1 MMENA
6 KVEQVHA
13 ESLSEAKRWM
23 VEAGA
28 AAKCW
33 PCGCLH
39 STLASLEAAAQDLPD
54 ELQPLKADLALCRGK
69 LRPVEYECLR
79 CATCYPALAAN
90 AVATAF
96 PDRTAAMAAC
106 PTDIPEQRAGWPPL
120 PGEYRVFRYQA
131 PVAICTLTDEKLTDR
146 LAEARPTG
154 VAIIGR
160 LHTENLGIERVIQNT
175 LANPN
180 VRFLILCG
188 ADSAQ
193 RIGHLPGQSLLSLVR
208 NGLDDRGR
216 IIEARGK
223 RPMIRN
229 VSREAVE
236 AFRKQVE
243 AVNLIGLRLPTEILT
258 TVAGCVDRDPG
269 PAEAFTGLPTIPRTI
284 ARPPERL
291 ALDPAG
297 YFVIFLDA
305 RRRTL
310 VVEHYQNDGVLDQV
324 LEGRTPAELCTTAV
338 ELGLLT
344 RVDHAAYLGQELARA
359 ENALRTGELFVQ
371 DAAPDQSVGMEPPL
385 PSSGDT

>member
-1 MMENA
+1 
-6 KVEQVHA
+6 
-13 ESLSEAKRWM
+13 
-23 VEAGA
+23 
-28 AAKCW
+28 
-33 PCGCLH
+33 
-39 STLASLEAAAQDLPD
+39 
-54 ELQPLKADLALCRGK
+54 
-69 LRPVEYECLR
+69 
-79 CATCYPALAAN
+79 
-90 AVATAF
+90 
-96 PDRTAAMAAC
+96 
-106 PTDIPEQRAGWPPL
+106 
-120 PGEYRVFRYQA
+120 
-131 PVAICTLTDEKLTDR
+131 
-146 LAEARPTG
+146 

>member
-1 MMENA
+1 MEKVN
-6 KVEQVHA
+6 VEQAHA
-13 ESLSEAKRWM
+13 ESLAEAKRRM
-23 VEAGA
+23 AEAGA

-39 STLASLEAAAQDLPD
+39 STLASLEAAAQELPD
-54 ELQPLKADLALCRGK
+54 ELQPLRADLTLCRGK
-69 LRPVEYECLR
+69 LRPVEYECLG

-96 PDRTAAMAAC
+96 PDRAAAMAAC
-106 PTDIPEQRAGWPPL
+106 PTDIPEERAGWPPL
-120 PGEYRVFRYQA
+120 PGEYRLLRYQA

-146 LAEARPTG
+146 LAEARPAG

-160 LHTENLGIERVIQNT
+160 LHTENLGIERVMQNT

-193 RIGHLPGQSLLSLVR
+193 RVGHLPGQSLLSLAR

-229 VSREAVE
+229 VSRQAVE
-236 AFRKQVE
+236 AFRAQVD
-243 AVNLIGLRLPTEILT
+243 VVDLIGRGDPMEIL
-258 TVAGCVDRDPG
+258 VAVTGCLARDPG
-269 PAEAFTGLPTIPRTI
+269 PVEPFGDLPVIRRTPV
-284 ARPPERL
+284 RPPGRL
-291 ALDPAG
+291 LLDPAG
-297 YFVIFLDA
+297 YFVIFPDA

-310 VVEHYQNDGVLDQV
+310 VVEHYQNDGVLDHV
-324 LEGRTPAELCTTAV
+324 LEGPMPADLYASAI
-338 ELGLLT
+338 ELGLVT
-344 RVDHAAYLGQELARA
+344 RLDHAAYLGQELARA
-359 ENALRTGELFVQ
+359 HHALLTGSPFMQ
-371 DAAPDQSVGMEPPL
+371 DAAPEAETSPPPPDPM
-385 PSSGDT
+385 PSGHT